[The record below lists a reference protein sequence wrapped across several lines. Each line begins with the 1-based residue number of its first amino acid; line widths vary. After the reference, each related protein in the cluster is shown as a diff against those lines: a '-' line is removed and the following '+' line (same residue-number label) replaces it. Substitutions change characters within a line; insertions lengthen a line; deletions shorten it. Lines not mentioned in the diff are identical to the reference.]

1 MSGGGGGP
9 IIIWT
14 LTFKEPG
21 YLPAATVARLREI
34 AERANTSN
42 VITLRD
48 RLFVARAAFV
58 YLGRSTLYYETRQ

>member
-14 LTFKEPG
+14 LTFKEPS
-21 YLPAATVARLREI
+21 YLSDATVARLREI
-34 AERANTSN
+34 ANRVNTTN
-42 VITLRD
+42 RITLRD

-58 YLGRSTLYYETRQ
+58 YLGNTALYYR

>member
-14 LTFKEPG
+14 LTFREPS
-21 YLPAATVARLREI
+21 YLPPATVARLRKI
-34 AERANTSN
+34 AERVNTTN
-42 VITLRD
+42 RITLRE

-58 YLGRSTLYYETRQ
+58 YLGATAVYYS